1 MLFFFFFWQKEYH
14 ITPCK
19 RKTNNE
25 CDFDYV
31 KTIVLLKGC
40 VVINLFSYTRPGSLL
55 HRMFFPDDGR
65 PKVAETGGAFGFVMY
80 WFLKGVSIDVGMLR
94 KTEPRAALIGFNTLV
109 IPYISGYILM
119 RTRKHFGKLA
129 MTELQYQEIILLQ
142 SLSSFAGVNGL
153 LTDLKIN
160 HSEFGRMVQSCA
172 AVTDLVIFI
181 MVSGTVLLKGQK
193 GLPHGIVI
201 VLVIGFLVY
210 IVWPVMLWIIK
221 QTPEGRLVKDVYI
234 YLVMATAYFVYMFWL
249 NFFQF
254 STYGWFIIGLATP
267 AGPPLGSAL
276 IQRFECFNVGVLLP
290 LFGSLSME
298 QLDISW
304 LMREILNL
312 KHMEGFAYEAIS
324 VILIVTVVKFVVTAI
339 TAFAV
344 RIPYRDSIVLAMVL
358 SNRSIFELGYLGYIV
373 ELKVRT
379 QLCFN
384 PSIFFLHATNLGVF
398 NTILARS

>member
-1 MLFFFFFWQKEYH
+1 
-14 ITPCK
+14 
-19 RKTNNE
+19 
-25 CDFDYV
+25 
-31 KTIVLLKGC
+31 
-40 VVINLFSYTRPGSLL
+40 
-55 HRMFFPDDGR
+55 MFFPDDGR
-65 PKVAETGGAFGFVMY
+65 PKLAETGGAFGFVMY
-80 WFLKGVSIDVGMLR
+80 WFLKGVTIDTGMLR
-94 KTEPRAALIGFNTLV
+94 KTEPRAALIGFTTVV
-109 IPYISGYILM
+109 IPCISGYILM

-129 MTELQYQEIILLQ
+129 MTDFQYQQIILLQ

-153 LTDLKIN
+153 LKDLKIN

-181 MVSGTVLLKGQK
+181 MASGTVLFTGQK
-193 GLPHGIVI
+193 GLQHIIVI
-201 VLVIGFLVY
+201 VFVIVFLVY

-221 QTPEGRLVKDVYI
+221 QTPEGRPVKDVYI
-234 YLVMATAYFVYMFWL
+234 YSVMATAYLVYLFWL
-249 NFFQF
+249 KFFQF
-254 STYGWFIIGLATP
+254 STYGWFVIGLATP

-276 IQRFECFNVGVLLP
+276 IQKFECFNIGVFLP

-312 KHMEGFAYEAIS
+312 KHMEGLAYEAIS
-324 VILIVTVVKFVVTAI
+324 LILVVAVVKFFVTAI

-344 RIPYRDSIVLAMVL
+344 RIPYRDSIVLSLVL

-379 QLCFN
+379 QIMFQ
-384 PSIFFLHATNLGVF
+384 FLHFLLSMNIYLHSLQKKI
-398 NTILARS
+398 ILAFLFLFVNLNAKN